1 MHTNGGDKM
10 ISKEEAKIIAYEHI
24 DGIIL
29 QESCTP
35 YMMPS
40 SNHPRSWIFDVY
52 HRNQDKDTFHTIIE
66 VTNKGVVAFWNKHHI
81 SDENDID
88 F

>member
-1 MHTNGGDKM
+1 M

-29 QESCTP
+29 QESCMP

-40 SNHPRSWIFDVY
+40 SNRPRSWIFNIY
-52 HRNQDKDTFHTIIE
+52 HRNQDKDIFHTIIE
-66 VTNKGVVAFWNKHHI
+66 ITNKGVVASWNKYHI

>member
-1 MHTNGGDKM
+1 M
-10 ISKEEAKIIAYEHI
+10 ISKEEAKVIAYEYI
-24 DGIIL
+24 DGTIL

-40 SNHPRSWIFDVY
+40 SNYPRYWIFDVY
-52 HRNQDKDTFHTIIE
+52 HCNQDEDTFHTIIE
-66 VTNKGVVAFWNKHHI
+66 ITNKGVVASWNKHHI
-81 SDENDID
+81 SDENDIE

>member
-1 MHTNGGDKM
+1 MHTNEGDKM

-40 SNHPRSWIFDVY
+40 SNRPRSWIFNIY

-66 VTNKGVVAFWNKHHI
+66 IINNGVVASWNKYHI
-81 SDENDID
+81 SDENDIE

>member
-1 MHTNGGDKM
+1 M

-40 SNHPRSWIFDVY
+40 SNYPRSWIFDIY
-52 HRNQDKDTFHTIIE
+52 HHNQDKDTFHTIIE
-66 VTNKGVVAFWNKHHI
+66 ITNKGVVASWHKHHI
-81 SDENDID
+81 SDENDIE